1 MQHIHDYSYMEYERP
16 ALLGAISGGIGHESI
31 NGTAAVFW
39 LPDAVYFEAQLYGL
53 PPSEVFGFHI
63 HDGVVCGPAEDGFSA
78 AGSHLSLCPEDAWCG
93 RHPYHAGDLPP
104 IFSDREGTAIMG
116 VYLDRAVVADISGR
130 TIVVHSGKDDFKS
143 QPAGNSGVRI
153 ACGILA
159 ENL

>member
-16 ALLGAISGGIGHESI
+16 ALLGAVRGGIGHEEI
-31 NGTAAVFW
+31 NGTAAVFF

-63 HDGVVCGPAEDGFSA
+63 HDGLVCGTAESGFADS
-78 AGSHLSLCPEDAWCG
+78 GKHLSLCPEDAWCG

-104 IFSDREGTAIMG
+104 LFSDGNGTAVMG
-116 VYLDRAVVADISGR
+116 VYLDRATVADISGR